1 MKLNRRTLLRGMLG
15 GAAIGVG
22 LPPLEIFLNAH
33 GTSYAGETAD
43 GFPRRFCLFS
53 WGNGM
58 LPDRWVPSSTGE
70 GDAWQLSD
78 QLQPL
83 AAFKAD
89 LAVVTGMR
97 VGVPNIEP
105 HAATAAGMLTGMR
118 LLKEGDD
125 WTFAGP
131 TIDQVIAAEVGKETL
146 YKSIEFGAKPGDG
159 LSFNGPH
166 SRNPPEQSPLALFD
180 RLFGSGFS
188 LPGEEGVV
196 DPTLAL
202 RRSILDAVMDDMK
215 AVQAAVGTADKARLE
230 QHLDGIRDLEKRLAK
245 LQEDPPNL
253 AACEYPAT
261 PDEEYPNIDGRPQ
274 FQEKNKA
281 FADISAMA
289 LACDQTRVFSNMFTK
304 PLTNSLFQEVS
315 AGHHQL
321 THDEPGEQ
329 PQVHQITIQCME
341 AFAAQLESLA
351 AIEEGDGRLL
361 DHCLVFATSD
371 VSHAKLHSG
380 EDFPILIA
388 GGAGGMLKR
397 DIHYRSPSGENASK
411 VLLTM
416 CRAMGVD
423 LPEFGSDEGHVTE
436 GLPEIEV

>member
-15 GAAIGVG
+15 GAVIGVG
-22 LPPLEIFLNAH
+22 LPPLEIFMNVH

-58 LPDRWVPSSTGE
+58 LPDRWVPASEGE
-70 GDAWQLSD
+70 GDAWELSD
-78 QLQPL
+78 QLMPL
-83 AAFKAD
+83 AAFKSD
-89 LAVVTGMR
+89 LAVITGMR

-105 HAATAAGMLTGMR
+105 HHATAAGMLTGMR
-118 LLKEGDD
+118 ILKEGDD

-131 TIDQVIAAEVGKETL
+131 TIDQVIASEIGKESL

-202 RRSILDAVMDDMK
+202 RRSILDVVMEDMK
-215 AVQAAVGTADKARLE
+215 AVQTAVGAADKARLE

-253 AACEYPAT
+253 AACEYPPT
-261 PDEEYPNIDGRPQ
+261 PEDEYPNIEGRPQ

-371 VSHAKLHSG
+371 VSQAKLHSG
-380 EDFPILIA
+380 DDFPILIA
-388 GGAGGMLKR
+388 GGAGGTLKR